1 MAQLKD
7 GTRVYGTLTANT
19 EVVIGTMNV
28 STTLTAGYGL
38 TNAAFDV
45 ANAAFLVANTALPN
59 TSGALF
65 NGDLYF
71 PFIST
76 VYTPYLQ
83 HPDTAN
89 SSAYLD
95 LSGAGTLYAE
105 DVRAPLQVQTNYL
118 TGWQLSEP
126 LKIAQWSANV
136 SVITNIAFEVKT
148 SGGHRYAYISNTGS
162 FLTAPLSIGRVDQSH
177 ELDVVGTVNAS
188 SIMVN
193 NVDLPSSINT
203 YTSILVA
210 NNAVGANAWAN
221 TVGVAGNNYTDHVGL
236 STNTYS
242 SILAA
247 NNAVG
252 ANNWANTVGIAGNNY
267 TDSVGAAA
275 NAYMLKVSTDSN
287 NYTSVLVANNAV
299 GSNNWANTVG
309 AAGNNY
315 TNSVG
320 VAGNN
325 YTNFVGA
332 SGNSYAEHVG
342 AAGNNWATATFAT
355 LSNVAF
361 TYDTLNTAFG
371 VSNSS
376 FIHANAGYD
385 TVNAS
390 YGSSN
395 ANWEVQNNL
404 YSIANVIFHTVN
416 LAYNTANS
424 GGADLGPANT
434 WSNGVGM
441 SANSYAGYMANSAN
455 AFTVNVYES
464 ANSNWVVTNTAY
476 QVANSAFDAA
486 NNVGP
491 QIAPTY
497 NTANAAFLHAN
508 TAYNSANSNWTVQNL
523 VYATA
528 NAAFD
533 AANNVGPQIAP
544 TYNTAN
550 AAFIHANAAYTS
562 VNSVAIA
569 ANSYASQTY
578 LPYTGGTITGNL
590 VIAGNATISGTTTY
604 VNTQSLLIGDNIL
617 TLNADLPVSVAP
629 SENAGMEVN
638 RGSSANVSVQW
649 NEGIDKWTFTNDGT
663 TYLKIASNTDV
674 DSANSYSQQVGTA
687 GNNYTNYVGTSANSY
702 SQQVGAAG
710 NNYTNYVGA
719 SANSYANY
727 VGASANA
734 KASATYVTSVSGTS
748 GRVTSSGGL
757 TPTIDLATAGAGA
770 ATYSSGISALTVD
783 AYGRLTSVT
792 GSANYITNSISTNF
806 TTTARFIGGALQFD
820 SYGNWTGGAAGGAAI
835 CNDNG
840 SYQTLMIVGN
850 NSGGGNRRVK
860 VWDDFYVNGSIVSP
874 AISSPTISG
883 TVNIQAAIAN
893 YTLTDGANI
902 AWDLNTGQVASVTL
916 GGARTMNAPSNMRV
930 GTFILHVYQDGSG
943 SRTLSWAST
952 YKWPAGVAPVLTT
965 AAGRHD
971 IFSFI
976 CDGTY
981 MYGSYLPDVR

>member
-28 STTLTAGYGL
+28 STTLTAGYGV
-38 TNAAFDV
+38 TNAAFGV

-71 PFIST
+71 PYNST
-76 VYTPYLQ
+76 LYAPYLL

-105 DVRAPLQVQTNYL
+105 DVRAPLQVQTNYIS
-118 TGWQLSEP
+118 GWQLYEP

-275 NAYMLKVSTDSN
+275 NAYMLTVSTDSN

-315 TNSVG
+315 TDSVG
-320 VAGNN
+320 AAGNN

-508 TAYNSANSNWTVQNL
+508 TAYDSANSNWTVQNL

-569 ANSYASQTY
+569 ANSYADY
-578 LPYTGGTITGNL
+578 VGT
-590 VIAGNATISGTTTY
+590 
-604 VNTQSLLIGDNIL
+604 
-617 TLNADLPVSVAP
+617 
-629 SENAGMEVN
+629 
-638 RGSSANVSVQW
+638 
-649 NEGIDKWTFTNDGT
+649 
-663 TYLKIASNTDV
+663 
-674 DSANSYSQQVGTA
+674 SANSYVTNNFYKLDANGMFASDITLRGGQFGGTYIVFMDSKNSYANSVQMAVEGQDQLSLYWGPGHQYQAYFMIDGTTSFTSPRFNIA
-687 GNNYTNYVGTSANSY
+687 GQNVLSTIYTGDASSNSYTNYVGTSANSY

-840 SYQTLMIVGN
+840 SYQALMIVGN
-850 NSGGGNRRVK
+850 SSAGGSRLVK
-860 VWDDFYVNGSIVSP
+860 VWDNLIVNGSIVSP

-902 AWDLNTGQVASVTL
+902 AWDLNTGQVATVTL
-916 GGARTMNAPSNMRV
+916 GGSRTMNAPSNLRV
-930 GTFILHVYQDGSG
+930 GTFILHVIQDGTG
-943 SRTLSWAST
+943 SRTLTWNSVF
-952 YKWPAGVAPVLTT
+952 KWPAGIAPVLTT
-965 AAGRHD
+965 AANRRD

-976 CDGTY
+976 CDGTNL
-981 MYGSYLPDVR
+981 YGSYLPDVR